1 MQVARFLCVTR
12 GGTISLLPGFL
23 AARVTGT
30 LDAVEEAVAVAE
42 GAPTRA
48 AAAETLRPDDEDN
61 AVTTI
66 SARRWLMRRV
76 RWVGGVLA
84 TLTTLLPQL
93 MGTAPTVA
101 AVRARLGTTSAL
113 VALRA
118 LAAEHL
124 GALPAPVGLAPRG
137 RR

>member
-1 MQVARFLCVTR
+1 M
-12 GGTISLLPGFL
+12 SLLPSFL
-23 AARVTGT
+23 ASRVSGT
-30 LDAVEEAVAVAE
+30 LDAIEEAAAVAE
-42 GAPTRA
+42 EALTRDEA
-48 AAAETLRPDDEDN
+48 VEVLRPSDVED
-61 AVTTI
+61 AVTWP
-66 SARRWLMRRV
+66 AAQRWLLRRI
-76 RWVGGVLA
+76 RWVREALT
-84 TLTTLLPQL
+84 TLTTLLPEL
-93 MGTAPTVA
+93 CGTVPTVA